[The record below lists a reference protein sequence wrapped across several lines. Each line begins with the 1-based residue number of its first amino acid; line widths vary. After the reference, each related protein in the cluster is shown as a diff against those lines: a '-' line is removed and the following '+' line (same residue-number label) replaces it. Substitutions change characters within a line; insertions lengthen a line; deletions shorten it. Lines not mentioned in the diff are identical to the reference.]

1 MFYTSINYY
10 KGTFNFNNNNCE
22 GKREGSF
29 VGGAIQFTRAKK
41 ASSAWPCSYIYSYG
55 VQLHMKLQTYLQ
67 VIYMSTTDLMWT
79 MSSFSFI
86 CLIDGVFWILY
97 LVLCF
102 VVRHVSLQAL
112 FFGLAWHNAPTW
124 PKLLVFVPSLGVS
137 LYESGSYYLIWTLEA
152 CWMTLSFQ
160 RPSAMKAS

>member
-1 MFYTSINYY
+1 MSLLRFMFYTSINYY

-29 VGGAIQFTRAKK
+29 IGGAIQFTQAKK
-41 ASSAWPCSYIYSYG
+41 TSSSAWPCSYIYSYG

-86 CLIDGVFWILY
+86 CLADGVFWILY

-112 FFGLAWHNAPTW
+112 FFRPCLTQC
-124 PKLLVFVPSLGVS
+124 
-137 LYESGSYYLIWTLEA
+137 SYMTEASCLCPLFRRQLE
-152 CWMTLSFQ
+152 
-160 RPSAMKAS
+160 